1 MNTVSENFIA
11 QWRNVAGE
19 RANYQ
24 KFWLTLIRDLFK
36 VDKPENFIQFEV
48 LLSMASRG

>member
-1 MNTVSENFIA
+1 MSIKDFVK
-11 QWRNVAGE
+11 QWASIAGE

-24 KFWLTLIRDLFK
+24 KFWLTLIRDVLN

-48 LLSMASRG
+48 P